1 MSAMTMGIAAA
12 QFSSGVD
19 GESDLYADH
28 LVLAFSDR
36 RQTEAGGLQGE
47 IRHALWEYNLT
58 LNASRCRF
66 GAGRMEMDDMLIVCL
81 IEAIVGSA
89 R

>member
-1 MSAMTMGIAAA
+1 MYMQITSCWP
-12 QFSSGVD
+12 
-19 GESDLYADH
+19 
-28 LVLAFSDR
+28 LVTGGKQR
-36 RQTEAGGLQGE
+36 RGLQGE
-47 IRHALWEYNLT
+47 IRHALWEYSLT